1 MDHPGLLSSIGEV
14 RRSCLKAC
22 SAHSAYFLLLHLLLL
37 LVLQTLLGI
46 LERLYITIVHPAVR
60 ERCLTAITKILYFST
75 PEMLTE
81 SMKVYTHPPATP
93 P

>member
-1 MDHPGLLSSIGEV
+1 VDHPGLLSSIGEV
-14 RRSCLKAC
+14 RRSFLEAC
-22 SAHSAYFLLLHLLLL
+22 SVYSAHFLL

-81 SMKVYTHPPATP
+81 SMKVYTHPPP
-93 P
+93 